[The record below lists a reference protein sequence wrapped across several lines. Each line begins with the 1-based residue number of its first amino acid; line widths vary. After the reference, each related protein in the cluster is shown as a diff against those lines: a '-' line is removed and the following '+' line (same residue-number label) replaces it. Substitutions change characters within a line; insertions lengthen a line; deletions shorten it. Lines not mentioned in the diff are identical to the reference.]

1 MMISFKKVTVLP
13 DGKNHG
19 LIFIL
24 DWSGS
29 MGYVLHD
36 TVKQLLSL
44 VFFCR
49 KGKDPIWRFTHSL
62 MSGSRMMILELC
74 TVIVVVGTTL
84 PMEPKQNKL
93 VSVNKWFN
101 LLNILTHKV
110 NAQNFERQCKGL
122 FTLSMGIWIRKVGS
136 IWNTFE

>member
-1 MMISFKKVTVLP
+1 MTVLP

-29 MGYVLHD
+29 MGFHVLHD

-49 KGKDPIWRFTHSL
+49 KVKILFEVYSFTNEWFKNDDTGTMYSDR
-62 MSGSRMMILELC
+62 SRWNE
-74 TVIVVVGTTL
+74 T
-84 PMEPKQNKL
+84 PHMETAQNKL
-93 VSVNKWFN
+93 S
-101 LLNILTHKV
+101 
-110 NAQNFERQCKGL
+110 
-122 FTLSMGIWIRKVGS
+122 
-136 IWNTFE
+136 